1 MESTKPIAEFCNF
14 GNMETIAWIGFSQA
28 LFAAI
33 IMMAKKNRSVPD
45 KLLTAWLC
53 LLSIAFL
60 TCAIDYTL
68 FGYPL
73 LSSSFLLFNP
83 AFYLYVKSLI
93 KSDFRLNWLQLLH
106 LVPFVFFEIFA
117 YILHEP
123 YVMSGFL
130 AFDST
135 FLFRYFFSI
144 SSILSWIV
152 YNLATA
158 SIIFKHRKRLL
169 NEFSN
174 IESNKKVSWLL
185 FIVVFYNAFCFASVA
200 IGAYTVFTDIAFP
213 LSPVYNYSTLL
224 LMVYI
229 LGFYGLKQEIIY
241 ADVKNGENLQE
252 RYIKSQLSS
261 EKKEKIK
268 QKIIDHFE
276 KNQPYL
282 NPDLNMDMLS
292 EYLKIPKHHLTEV
305 LNVEIGK
312 NFFQFVN
319 EYRVEEVKKRL
330 RIPKQHFSI
339 EAIGFD
345 CGFSSKSS
353 FFTVFKRI
361 TGKTPSQFKE
371 LN

>member
-1 MESTKPIAEFCNF
+1 
-14 GNMETIAWIGFSQA
+14 METIAWLGFSQA

-45 KLLTAWLC
+45 KLLSAWLC

-60 TCAIDYTL
+60 TCAIDYAI

-93 KSDFRLNWLQLLH
+93 KSDFRLKWIQLLH
-106 LVPFVFFEIFA
+106 LVPFVFFETFA

-144 SSILSWIV
+144 ASILSWIA
-152 YNLATA
+152 YNAATA
-158 SIIFKHRKRLL
+158 SIIFKHRKRILD
-169 NEFSN
+169 EYSN
-174 IESNKKVSWLL
+174 IESNKKVTWLI
-185 FIVVFYNAFCFASVA
+185 FIVIFYNAFCFASVI
-200 IGAYTVFTDIAFP
+200 IGAFSVFSDMAFP
-213 LSPVYNYSTLL
+213 LTPVYNYSTLL

-241 ADVKNGENLQE
+241 TEITNEDKLHE
-252 RYIKSQLSS
+252 RYTKSQLST
-261 EKKEKIK
+261 ERKE
-268 QKIIDHFE
+268 IINQQIIEYFRKH
-276 KNQPYL
+276 QPYL
-282 NPDLNMDMLS
+282 NPNLSMDILS
-292 EYLKIPKHHLTEV
+292 DSLKIPKHQLTEV
-305 LNVEIGK
+305 LNVSIGK

-330 RIPKQHFSI
+330 KKPKQNFSI
-339 EAIGFD
+339 EAIGYD

-353 FFTVFKRI
+353 FFTVFKKI

-371 LN
+371 LES

>member
-1 MESTKPIAEFCNF
+1 MEI
-14 GNMETIAWIGFSQA
+14 IAWLGFSQA

-45 KLLTAWLC
+45 KLLSAWLC

-60 TCAIDYTL
+60 TCAIDYAI

-93 KSDFRLNWLQLLH
+93 KSDFQPKWIHLLH
-106 LVPFVFFEIFA
+106 LVPFVFFETFA

-144 SSILSWIV
+144 ASILSWIA
-152 YNLATA
+152 YNAATA
-158 SIIFKHRKRLL
+158 LIIYKHRKRILD
-169 NEFSN
+169 EYSN
-174 IESNKKVSWLL
+174 IESNKKVTWLI
-185 FIVVFYNAFCFASVA
+185 FIVIFYNAFCFASVI
-200 IGAYTVFTDIAFP
+200 IGAFSVFSDITFP
-213 LSPVYNYSTLL
+213 LTPVYNYSTLL

-241 ADVKNGENLQE
+241 TEITSGEKLHE
-252 RYIKSQLSS
+252 RYTKSHLTTERKEIINQQVI
-261 EKKEKIK
+261 EYFKKHK
-268 QKIIDHFE
+268 
-276 KNQPYL
+276 PYL
-282 NPDLNMDMLS
+282 NPDLSMVILS
-292 EYLKIPKHHLTEV
+292 DSLNIPKHQLTEV
-305 LNVEIGK
+305 LNVNIGK

-319 EYRVEEVKKRL
+319 EFRVEEVKKRL
-330 RIPKQHFSI
+330 KKPKQIFSI
-339 EAIGFD
+339 EAIGYD

-353 FFTVFKRI
+353 FFTVFKKI

-371 LN
+371 LES